1 MIDLINLY
9 IKKLL
14 NNTSKKILYQ
24 YETKPQ
30 CVDIVF
36 EGGLFNGSYES
47 GFMYYLKTM
56 EASKYITVDKLSGCS
71 IGSLQALLYFIDI
84 NDYDKVNIDLYKI
97 TYKQFK
103 THHNLDI
110 FANLFIM
117 LKTIL
122 PHDIIDKINNRLYIS
137 YFNIKNKK
145 HIVKSYFKNV
155 DDLFE
160 TIRRSCSAPLVVDNN
175 LFYNKKYIDGLYPH
189 IFHKNVNKKI
199 VYLNITN
206 MSYFS
211 NMMSIK
217 NESTNIRRVLDGI
230 YDTHIFFTTN
240 YSTRMCSY
248 VDEWNYVFYIK
259 QKYLQ
264 FVFTILIYTLHKIY
278 ILNNIIDKHSKYEK
292 MSFVKIIKI
301 SYILFLK
308 SFCI

>member
-1 MIDLINLY
+1 
-9 IKKLL
+9 
-14 NNTSKKILYQ
+14 
-24 YETKPQ
+24 
-30 CVDIVF
+30 
-36 EGGLFNGSYES
+36 
-47 GFMYYLKTM
+47 
-56 EASKYITVDKLSGCS
+56 
-71 IGSLQALLYFIDI
+71 
-84 NDYDKVNIDLYKI
+84 
-97 TYKQFK
+97 
-103 THHNLDI
+103 
-110 FANLFIM
+110 
-117 LKTIL
+117 
-122 PHDIIDKINNRLYIS
+122 
-137 YFNIKNKK
+137 
-145 HIVKSYFKNV
+145 
-155 DDLFE
+155 
-160 TIRRSCSAPLVVDNN
+160 
-175 LFYNKKYIDGLYPH
+175 
-189 IFHKNVNKKI
+189 
-199 VYLNITN
+199 

-264 FVFTILIYTLHKIY
+264 FVFTILVYTLHKIY